1 MRKRTAVNRT
11 FTKTTYI
18 ALSVGIASLIIF
30 TALPYYLLSSIGY
43 PRLNIFWGY
52 EYVQQKMMWLFP
64 GLALAGAITTLKK
77 RNTVEDVF
85 LNVAFPLIILLVLKV
100 VQYHPAF
107 TIGAVTVAVIF
118 SITSIVDINADM
130 WTGKMEKSKRMRLG
144 YYAARKCIVYILL
157 FTLAP
162 MAVWVGYHE
171 DRDRDSY
178 LTYYSLWANSD
189 DEINEE
195 ENQLDI
201 VSSRTWDNLSV
212 ESRFS
217 EVSKLTTFF
226 LQDLGVEGVNI
237 YAVKELTDGTLAYYS
252 DEEQTISFNA
262 IYLAECSL
270 EEAVH
275 VTAHE
280 CYHRYEHEVIRSV
293 ETLQEAGFDCENMDV
308 FEEAVALKKADDD
321 YYLDS
326 LSYDTYSENLLEKG
340 SEEYAGNRVEKLKKQ
355 GYLD

>member
-1 MRKRTAVNRT
+1 MRKTAVKKT
-11 FTKTTYI
+11 FTKTTYV

-30 TALPYYLLSSIGY
+30 TALPYYLLSSISY
-43 PRLNIFWGY
+43 PGWNIFWGY
-52 EYVQQKMMWLFP
+52 EYVQQKMLWLFP
-64 GLALAGAITTLKK
+64 GLAFAGAITTLKK

-85 LNVAFPLIILLVLKV
+85 FNIAFPLIILLVLKV
-100 VQYHPAF
+100 VQYHPAL
-107 TIGAVTVAVIF
+107 TIGAVSGAVIF
-118 SITSIVDINADM
+118 SIMSINDIRTDERTKEM
-130 WTGKMEKSKRMRLG
+130 GRFKKMRLG

-157 FTLAP
+157 FALAP
-162 MAVWVGYHE
+162 MAVWVGFHE
-171 DRDRDSY
+171 DRDSDSY
-178 LTYYSLWANSD
+178 LTYYSLWAESD
-189 DEINEE
+189 DEIDEE

-201 VSSRTWDNLSV
+201 VSAKAWDNLSV

-217 EVSKLTTFF
+217 EVSKLTTYFM
-226 LQDLGVEGVNI
+226 QDLGVGGVNI

-252 DEEQTISFNA
+252 DDEQTISFNV

-270 EEAVH
+270 EEAIH

-280 CYHRYEHEVIRSV
+280 CYHHYEREIIRSV

-308 FEEAVALKKADDD
+308 FEEAVALKKADDY

-340 SEEYAGNRVEKLKKQ
+340 SEEYAEKMVGKLREQ